1 MKKYVAIIM
10 LLFITIAVSAETISP
25 IINKYKNEK
34 GVEVITLDSFMLTML
49 KPVFK
54 AKGVDVDI
62 NALSVVTMGNR
73 SASVNTVNGFKDEV
87 SAILKKNNMQP
98 MVSVNEEGSNVKV
111 YINMKE
117 DYINEMIV
125 LVYEEN
131 ETTLVNINGKI
142 KMDDVNGNFLSALPM
157 GK

>member
-1 MKKYVAIIM
+1 
-10 LLFITIAVSAETISP
+10 
-25 IINKYKNEK
+25 
-34 GVEVITLDSFMLTML
+34 
-49 KPVFK
+49 
-54 AKGVDVDI
+54 
-62 NALSVVTMGNR
+62 
-73 SASVNTVNGFKDEV
+73 
-87 SAILKKNNMQP
+87 MQP